1 MDANSRGVVL
11 VTGAS
16 TGIGEACA
24 LRLAGLGFRVYAGV
38 RKTTDAEAL
47 LSKRTGD
54 LRPLML
60 DVTNEEQVKAAAET
74 VRAETGGSGLYGL
87 VNNAGIA
94 IGGPLEFVPL
104 DEFRKQLEVNLV
116 GQLAVLQAFIPQLR
130 TARGRIVNMGSIAGR
145 FSAPYQGPYA
155 ISKFGLE
162 AMTDALRL
170 ELQPWG
176 IHVSV
181 IEPGNINTPIWKKS
195 LSEWEETAKGLPAAM
210 WDLYGP
216 AIRMMRKYISSKD
229 PKVYPETVAEAV
241 VHALTAPR
249 PKTRYLVG
257 SDARSLVWIER
268 LPDRLRD
275 WLVLSRLRRGTAA
288 SLDNPKS

>member
-24 LRLAGLGFRVYAGV
+24 LRLDELGFRVYAGV
-38 RKTTDAEAL
+38 RKTADGEAL
-47 LSKRTGD
+47 LGKCSGSLK
-54 LRPLML
+54 PLIL
-60 DVTNEEQVKAAAET
+60 DVTNEDQVKAAAET
-74 VRAETGGSGLYGL
+74 ILAETGGAGLDGL

-116 GQLAVLQAFIPQLR
+116 GQLSVIQAFIPLLR
-130 TARGRIVNMGSIAGR
+130 LRRGRIINMGSISGR

-170 ELQPWG
+170 ELRPWG
-176 IHVSV
+176 IQVVV

-195 LSEWEETAKGLPAAM
+195 LSGWEETAKGLPAAM

-216 AIRMMRKYISSKD
+216 AIDMMRKYISSKD
-229 PKVYPETVAEAV
+229 PKVYPEAVAEAV
-241 VHALTAPR
+241 VHALTASR
-249 PKTRYLVG
+249 PKTRYVVG
-257 SDARSLVWIER
+257 SDARTLVWIER

-275 WLVLSRLRRGTAA
+275 WLVLSRLPRSMAA
-288 SLDNPKS
+288 SLDDPKP